1 VEGSVDERV
10 DQAVGHSKEEDGVL
24 QIVAQL
30 QAMRKI
36 QINFPIQTLF
46 CGVPFMFEWCYCGRF
61 AVGLSP
67 SLPVACCQ
75 DTLRSKVPFLEQ
87 LE

>member
-46 CGVPFMFEWCYCGRF
+46 VAFLLCLSGAIVGV
-61 AVGLSP
+61 
-67 SLPVACCQ
+67 
-75 DTLRSKVPFLEQ
+75 LRLD
-87 LE
+87 